1 MGTPIAYQRIRTGK
15 GTFEIPLYSMTDASI
30 LDKSLQVM
38 THKGLAC
45 YDLVDTKVRGVENS
59 SILRIQT
66 HKGIKA
72 IKGVVN
78 IIKPISTATV
88 RANDGASIITE
99 NTPDYFHVTT
109 KWAGAGLIV
118 PIGPLIPN
126 HYYDFTMSIEVS
138 YNLTREDFVQ
148 VKIRNATQRTYLVNG
163 GAIMFTTPIVG
174 IKQDLKSVRINT
186 GAILPTDQIE
196 LNIFSANGDNNKI
209 NPVNFKVYKAGMTI
223 KLV

>member
-1 MGTPIAYQRIRTGK
+1 
-15 GTFEIPLYSMTDASI
+15 
-30 LDKSLQVM
+30 M

-45 YDLVDTKVRGVENS
+45 YDLVDSKVGGGENP

-78 IIKPISTATV
+78 IIKPIRTVTA

-109 KWAGAGLIV
+109 KRAGTGLVV
-118 PIGPLIPN
+118 PIGPLVPN
-126 HYYDFTMSIEVS
+126 HYYDFTMTIKVS
-138 YNLTREDFVQ
+138 TLTGADFVQ
-148 VKIRNATQRTYLVNG
+148 VSVRNATQRTYLVNG
-163 GAIMFTTPIVG
+163 GAIMFTTPSVRV
-174 IKQDLKSVRINT
+174 KQDLKSVRFNT

-196 LNIFSANGDNNKI
+196 LEIFAASGDNNKD

>member
-1 MGTPIAYQRIRTGK
+1 MGTPIAYQRIRTGN

-45 YDLVDTKVRGVENS
+45 YDLVDAKVRGVENP

-78 IIKPISTATV
+78 IIKPISTATA

-99 NTPDYFHVTT
+99 NTPYYFHVAT
-109 KWAGAGLIV
+109 KWAGTGLVV

-138 YNLTREDFVQ
+138 YNLTGADFVQ
-148 VKIRNATQRTYLVNG
+148 VRVRNTTQRKYLSNG
-163 GAIMFTTPIVG
+163 TAIMLSTPSVG
-174 IKQDLKSVRINT
+174 VKQDLRSIRFNT

-196 LNIFSANGDNNKI
+196 LNIFAANGDNNTV